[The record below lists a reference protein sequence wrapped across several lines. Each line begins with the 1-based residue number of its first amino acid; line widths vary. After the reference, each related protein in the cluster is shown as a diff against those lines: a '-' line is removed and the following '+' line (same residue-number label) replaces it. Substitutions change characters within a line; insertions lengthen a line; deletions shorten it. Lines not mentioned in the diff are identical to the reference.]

1 MLFDGIDRWR
11 VLILVSVYFVS
22 YFIKGAI
29 GTGNLAMMVLL
40 GALILEPHHAVVL
53 ALGVTCFAQ
62 LQFLKEGLRYTDWSI
77 TRPVILTTYTG
88 VALGIWIFGNLDG
101 TWLSIVLGGSLG
113 ILIFADMTK
122 LMAKFA
128 SKVDFRRRSILYP
141 ATTVFGFI
149 SGVSGAGTL
158 TSVAFY
164 IKQISPNARTLRGT
178 ILMLGIIFAFWRLT
192 LMGVVGFLTI
202 SVAIE
207 VVILLPPMI
216 FFGYLGTKCFH
227 LMSDKRYYQ
236 IFQIVLFC
244 LAMTLVVKGLIK
256 VF

>member
-1 MLFDGIDRWR
+1 ML
-11 VLILVSVYFVS
+11 LVSVYFIS

-40 GALILEPHHAVVL
+40 GALILEPHHAVAL

-62 LQFLKEGLRYTDWSI
+62 LQFFSEGMRYTDWSI
-77 TRPVILTTYTG
+77 MRPVILSTYVG

-113 ILIFADMTK
+113 VLIISDITK
-122 LMAKFA
+122 LMARFA
-128 SKVDFRRRSILYP
+128 GKVDFRRHTVLFP
-141 ATTVFGFI
+141 ATMVFGFI

-164 IKQISPNARTLRGT
+164 IKQITSDVRTLRGT

-192 LMGVVGFLTI
+192 LLWVAGFFTA
-202 SVAIE
+202 SVALE
-207 VVILLPPMI
+207 AALLLPPMVL
-216 FFGYLGTKCFH
+216 FGHLGNKCFH
-227 LMSDKRYYQ
+227 IMSDKRYYQ
-236 IFQIVLFC
+236 VFQLILLC

-256 VF
+256 VL

>member
-1 MLFDGIDRWR
+1 VLFDGLDGWH
-11 VLILVSVYFVS
+11 VLLLASVYLGS

-62 LQFLKEGLRYTDWSI
+62 LQFFKEGIRYTDWSI
-77 TRPVILTTYTG
+77 ARPVILSAYTG

-113 ILIFADMTK
+113 TLILADMTK
-122 LMAKFA
+122 VLATF
-128 SKVDFRRRSILYP
+128 SRKVDFRNRAVLYP
-141 ATTVFGFI
+141 ATMMFGFI

-158 TSVAFY
+158 TSIAFY
-164 IKQISPNARTLRGT
+164 IKQIAPNARTLRGT
-178 ILMLGIIFAFWRLT
+178 IMMLGIILAFWRLT
-192 LMGVVGFLTI
+192 LMWIAGFLTI
-202 SVAIE
+202 TVALEIS
-207 VVILLPPMI
+207 ILLLPMI
-216 FFGYLGTKCFH
+216 LMGHLGTKCYH
-227 LMSDKRYYQ
+227 MMSDQRYYQ
-236 IFQIVLFC
+236 VFQLVLFC

-256 VF
+256 VL